1 MLIRRTVS
9 HRHDGTEI
17 LRATY
22 STPPDLPPFLT
33 DLISAAESY
42 VDTTLRTS
50 ALEAFHADPNPNKR
64 FYFHRFQY
72 DLNIEITPTTPTE
85 STLTIAATLTQAGPP
100 QQTRLTYRLRPAD
113 GTLLP
118 PKKGARRRQITEV
131 NPKNSAK

>member
-22 STPPDLPPFLT
+22 STPSDLPPSLT
-33 DLISAAESY
+33 DLITAAESY
-42 VDTTLRTS
+42 VDTTLRAS
-50 ALEAFHADPNPNKR
+50 ALEAFRADPNPNKR

-72 DLNIEITPTTPTE
+72 DLNVEITPTTPTE

-100 QQTRLTYRLRPAD
+100 QQTRLTYRFRPTD

-118 PKKGARRRQITEV
+118 PKKAPEGAKS
-131 NPKNSAK
+131 PK

>member
-85 STLTIAATLTQAGPP
+85 STLTIAATLTQAGAP
-100 QQTRLTYRLRPAD
+100 QQTRLTYRFRPAD

-118 PKKGARRRQITEV
+118 PKKAPKGAKS
-131 NPKNSAK
+131 PK